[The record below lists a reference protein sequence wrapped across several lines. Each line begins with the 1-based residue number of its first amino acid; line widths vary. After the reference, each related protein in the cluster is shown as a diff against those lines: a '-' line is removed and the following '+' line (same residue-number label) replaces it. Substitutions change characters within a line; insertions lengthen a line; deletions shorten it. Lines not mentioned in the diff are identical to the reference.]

1 MKITLIDLKNK
12 LEQDFGW
19 ENLMSDN
26 DNKWFVENL
35 LKDTIQAIEV
45 MSCCVNKPS
54 KETQVI
60 EVKQKD
66 RKEAFKIEVEQLGSY
81 RCPSWERCKN
91 ICEECAFVNGISTT

>member
-19 ENLMSDN
+19 ENLMADN

-45 MSCCVNKPS
+45 MRCCKTDS
-54 KETQVI
+54 ELLAFKE
-60 EVKQKD
+60 KQKNLI
-66 RKEAFKIEVEQLGSY
+66 IEMTEKDEELGLY
-81 RCPSWERCKN
+81 ED
-91 ICEECAFVNGISTT
+91 